1 MIILRSQDILVKLVG
16 QSLRISL
23 VEGKQVLQMEKFVHI
38 QVGRKQ
44 PDAAIGEPGN
54 GPGNRNGK
62 GGRSFQKVDGE
73 LHRIVNGKLAVGLE
87 KRSQIAHVPDLSE
100 CCPVVVLDEGR
111 GLEFNASIFSP
122 FGTTNR
128 SDFNDLIHM
137 APVS

>member
-16 QSLRISL
+16 QPLRISL
-23 VEGKQVLQMEKFVHI
+23 VEGKQVLQVEKFVHI

-73 LHRIVNGKLAVGLE
+73 LHRIVNGKPAVGLKE
-87 KRSQIAHVPDLSE
+87 RAQIAHVPDRSE
-100 CCPVVVLDEGR
+100 CCPVIVLDESR
-111 GLEFNASIFSP
+111 GLEFNAAIFSS
-122 FGTTNR
+122 FGTTSR
-128 SDFNDLIHM
+128 SDFNDLIHT
-137 APVS
+137 PPFS